1 MRLIVENLACER
13 GGRRVLSGVEFSLE
27 SGQALVVTG
36 ANGVGKSSLIRVI
49 AGLVAPAAGHIH
61 LEGGMAERTPPEHCH
76 YFGHLDALKPALSV
90 RENLDFWAAFLA
102 PAEGGGLR
110 RAASL
115 VDALETLGIAHTLDL
130 PAAYL
135 SAGQRRR
142 LALARLLVVPRP
154 IWLLDEPSSALDAAS
169 EATLAELMTAHLAAG
184 GMIVAATH
192 QELALPS
199 VLDLRL
205 EAA

>member
-1 MRLIVENLACER
+1 
-13 GGRRVLSGVEFSLE
+13 
-27 SGQALVVTG
+27 
-36 ANGVGKSSLIRVI
+36 
-49 AGLVAPAAGHIH
+49 
-61 LEGGMAERTPPEHCH
+61 MAERTPPEHCH